1 MVDCR
6 ITSRL
11 IRDKI
16 SSIPSCT
23 TASPRFMSAE
33 KQNVFPQELT
43 YTVIFQKKIMN
54 IYNASALHMQLSS

>member
-43 YTVIFQKKIMN
+43 YTVIFEKK
-54 IYNASALHMQLSS
+54 